1 MLKCPYDKRGG
12 GVTRL
17 KTLYIDVYFLINFTV
32 DILSLYFA
40 ALFSK
45 IPTTTKRLII
55 SAAIGA
61 SVATLAVFLPENP
74 FIKLVFAALG
84 LILMGYIAPKPMKL
98 RRKIKFIFSFIIFTA
113 LIGGAVTFIWD
124 VFDRYLSGLFI
135 DAQGGA
141 VNRKMLFM
149 SAIVLLSIGVF
160 KMLVSFFSN
169 NQSEGSALLEISF
182 LDNTAVMGAFVDSGN
197 LAIDPMD
204 MSPIILLK
212 KEAAKSFLPENIVEL
227 SNIDSLDRK
236 IKKRI
241 RLIPITRGGETH
253 VLIGVKPDS
262 VKVVNGDCREEIKVT
277 VAIDKEGGSF
287 GGFEALMPSAALS
300 NAVN

>member
-1 MLKCPYDKRGG
+1 M
-12 GVTRL
+12 

-40 ALFSK
+40 AVFSK

-61 SVATLAVFLPENP
+61 LVSVIAVLLPERP
-74 FIKLVFAALG
+74 LIKLIFSAVG
-84 LILMGYIAPKPMKL
+84 LFLMGYIAPKPMNL

-113 LIGGAVTFIWD
+113 LVGGAVTFIWD
-124 VFDRYLSGLFI
+124 IFDKYLSDLFT

-141 VNRKMLFM
+141 VNRKMLIM
-149 SAIVLLSIGVF
+149 SVIVLLSIGVF

-169 NQSEGSALLEISF
+169 NQSEESAMIEISF
-182 LDNTAVMGAFVDSGN
+182 LNNTAVMSAFVDSGN
-197 LAIDPMD
+197 LAVDPMD
-204 MSPIILLK
+204 MSPIVLIK
-212 KEAAKSFLPENIVEL
+212 KDAAKTILPENIIEL
-227 SNIDSLDRK
+227 SNIDSLDRG

-241 RLIPITRGGETH
+241 RLIPVTRGGETH
-253 VLIGVKPDS
+253 VLIGVKADS
-262 VKVVNGDCREEIKVT
+262 VKVINGDNREEIRVT

-287 GGFEALMPSAALS
+287 GGYEALMPSAALS
-300 NAVN
+300 NAIN